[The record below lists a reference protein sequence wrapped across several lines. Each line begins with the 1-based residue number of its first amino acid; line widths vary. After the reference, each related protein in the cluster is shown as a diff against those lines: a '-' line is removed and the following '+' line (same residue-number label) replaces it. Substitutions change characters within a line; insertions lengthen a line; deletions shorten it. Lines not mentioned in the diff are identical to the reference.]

1 MIILLNIRK
10 ITSTQQQ
17 KLNIAYIFS
26 KITNKPRHEFYVT
39 KKWYNM
45 KYYTSFDKYY
55 IEKLVCTVVLIGNLG
70 TLLGTINVIL

>member
-1 MIILLNIRK
+1 
-10 ITSTQQQ
+10 
-17 KLNIAYIFS
+17 
-26 KITNKPRHEFYVT
+26 
-39 KKWYNM
+39 M